1 MVVNN
6 MVDSN
11 MAVSNTVVSNMVD
24 NNTVVS
30 NMVVSNT
37 VDKATISNTMKKDA
51 SVKSSLLKLA
61 RCFGSAMLN
70 SKDAAAVPNIGGH
83 T

>member
-1 MVVNN
+1 MAVSNMVVNNMVGSNMVVNN
-6 MVDSN
+6 MVDS
-11 MAVSNTVVSNMVD
+11 
-24 NNTVVS
+24 NTVVS

-37 VDKATISNTMKKDA
+37 VVKATISNTMKKDD